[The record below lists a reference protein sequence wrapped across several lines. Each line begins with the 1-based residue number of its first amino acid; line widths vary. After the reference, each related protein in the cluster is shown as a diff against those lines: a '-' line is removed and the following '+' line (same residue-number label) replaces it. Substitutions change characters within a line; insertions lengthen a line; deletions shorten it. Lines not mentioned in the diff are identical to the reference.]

1 MKIRVKL
8 LLVIW
13 AVFVP
18 IVIAMGVGSYSVAEQ
33 QITNDVLNQLE
44 SISSNQKER
53 LEETIDRNFER
64 VEELASRTQLRVSV
78 DSYQNGDSDERTR
91 IEQILKDT
99 YESTEDFKA
108 VFIINPEGKVEFS
121 TDPVFQDVDF
131 SDNPTYLR
139 AVYAKHVSISL
150 SDENEPVLYF
160 SGAMRYENKF
170 LGIVT
175 IVTSIETITSITSDY
190 TGLGKTGETMVSKRD
205 DNGDGL
211 FIVPLR
217 FDPDAILSRTVS
229 KEDIQS
235 PITQSLLTHQE
246 GFTDTI
252 DYRGNSVL
260 SSTKYIPETD
270 WGIVVKIDKD
280 EAFATINNIQTL
292 SIIGILT
299 FMGIA
304 SMASL
309 LFTSSIESPIRR
321 LRDASN
327 EIANGNFDVK
337 VSISG
342 NDEIAELSHDVN
354 LMTDSLKK
362 QKETIQKNERLSAIG
377 ELAAR
382 MAHDLRNPLTVL
394 QGTNELLKSK
404 LDKNPDEKTKEW
416 MGMIDTA
423 ITRMAHQIEDVM
435 DFVRTKPPEMYEHQ
449 LLKIIVDS
457 LPRILIP
464 DTVKIILPENDL
476 QIKCDRKRL
485 EIVFAN
491 LISNSIDAIN
501 EEGTITIR
509 AKKEGSEV
517 IIEIEDSGPGIEEEI
532 MDKIFEPLFTMKE
545 KGTGLGLCSC
555 KNIIKSHSGT
565 ITVKNN
571 PTTFTIK
578 LPISQD

>member
-1 MKIRVKL
+1 M
-8 LLVIW
+8 
-13 AVFVP
+13 
-18 IVIAMGVGSYSVAEQ
+18 
-33 QITNDVLNQLE
+33 
-44 SISSNQKER
+44 
-53 LEETIDRNFER
+53 
-64 VEELASRTQLRVSV
+64 
-78 DSYQNGDSDERTR
+78 
-91 IEQILKDT
+91 
-99 YESTEDFKA
+99 
-108 VFIINPEGKVEFS
+108 EFS
-121 TDPVFQDVDF
+121 TDPGPHGTDF

-139 AVYAKHVSISL
+139 AVYAKHISISL
-150 SDENEPVLYF
+150 SHENEPVIYF
-160 SGAMRYENKF
+160 SGPINYENKF
-170 LGIVT
+170 LGVIT
-175 IVTSIETITSITSDY
+175 IISSMEMITSITSDY
-190 TGLGKTGETMVSKRD
+190 TGLGKTGETILAKRN

-217 FDPDAILSRTVS
+217 FDPDAVLSRTIS

-235 PITQSLLTHQE
+235 PITQSLLTHQK
-246 GFTDTI
+246 GFTDTK
-252 DYRGNSVL
+252 DYRGNLVL
-260 SSTKYIPETD
+260 SSTRYIPETD
-270 WGIVVKIDKD
+270 WGVVVKIDKD
-280 EAFATINNIQTL
+280 EAFAVINNIKTL
-292 SIIGILT
+292 SIIGIIT

-309 LFTSSIESPIRR
+309 LFTSSIESPIKR
-321 LRDASN
+321 LRDASKD
-327 EIANGNFDVK
+327 ITKGNLDVK

-342 NDEIAELSHDVN
+342 NDEIAELSHDIN

-404 LDKNPDEKTKEW
+404 LDKNSDEKTKEW

-423 ITRMAHQIEDVM
+423 IMRMSHQIEDVM
-435 DFVRTKPPEMYEHQ
+435 DFVRTKPPQMHKHQ
-449 LLKIIVDS
+449 LSKIINDS

-464 DTVKIILPENDL
+464 DTVKIILPENDF
-476 QIKCDRKRL
+476 QIKCDGKRL

-509 AKKEGSEV
+509 TKKEELEV
-517 IIEIEDSGPGIEEEI
+517 IIEIEDSGPGIEEEN
-532 MDKIFEPLFTMKE
+532 MDKIFDPLFTMKE
-545 KGTGLGLCSC
+545 KGTGLGLSSC
-555 KNIIKSHSGT
+555 KNIIKSHNGT
-565 ITVKNN
+565 IIVKNN